1 MESTGHNHCG
11 KVLVEEDG
19 TNFTYLVTAEHVIA
33 RMKRSKQPIFLRT
46 NTSDGKC
53 IENEITDWVWTF
65 HPNNA
70 HEATDVAVTEVQFLS
85 NEVIDPIPIVGSRSI
100 AGTREVLDQE
110 VLDQEGIGV
119 GDEIVIVG
127 LFRSH
132 AGNERNVCPDSR

>member
-1 MESTGHNHCG
+1 MRVKDFVRNCVCFIGTKPSSKTFQPRATAFA
-11 KVLVEEDG
+11 VLVEEDG

-85 NEVIDPIPIVGSRSI
+85 NEVIDPIPIVG
-100 AGTREVLDQE
+100 
-110 VLDQEGIGV
+110 
-119 GDEIVIVG
+119 
-127 LFRSH
+127 
-132 AGNERNVCPDSR
+132 